1 MATIQEP
8 TEPRSRLSA
17 GTLVLVVF
25 GLIVLVVLLIG
36 VAVYVMWRR
45 QVGLDI
51 QAELARI
58 RKAGEPTTVEEL
70 AAFYVSSPE
79 TTATASAWL
88 AALQPLREPA
98 FAALMKEITDDKTR
112 VSDILSPEKP
122 WPVQAKAEQA
132 VGQYAGSLE
141 QLYTAADRGGVARY
155 RVDLRQGFYTDVD
168 HTRGIHR
175 GCRLLEWDA
184 CLRARQGDAAG
195 AARAIHALLM
205 LAHSLDAEPTVVSH
219 LVRVMSGGMGN
230 RLLLD
235 VLAIECFSPQDLHR
249 LQEGVRTQTYEDA
262 LYRAMVGERVYGLR
276 VMNDPA
282 LLKDELRLEE
292 VAARA
297 AKGNRDLDRKCYL
310 HFLGQ
315 LVAATQQPWPDAF
328 KAADAVRREA
338 TGIKIQNQ
346 SFWAKD
352 RYIITDAIL
361 PATQALFAATAREI
375 AMRQVADAAI
385 ALELYRQEH
394 GRLPGEL
401 SVLVP
406 KYLPHMPQDP
416 FNGEP
421 LRYGVEGDGYLL
433 YSVGENRV
441 DDGGVLE
448 KKDDTTAFSPD
459 VGVRMSGERPAV
471 SQ

>member
-1 MATIQEP
+1 MATIPEP

-17 GTLVLVVF
+17 GTLVLVAF

-36 VAVYVMWRR
+36 VAVYTMWRR

-58 RKAGEPTTVEEL
+58 RQAGEPTTVEEL
-70 AAFYVSSPE
+70 AAFYASSPE
-79 TTATASAWL
+79 ATATASTWL
-88 AALQPLREPA
+88 VALQPLREPA

-112 VSDILSPEKP
+112 VSDILSSEKP

-132 VGQYAGSLE
+132 VRQYANSLE
-141 QLYTAADRGGVARY
+141 QLYAAAERGGVARY
-155 RVDLRQGFYTDVD
+155 RVDLRQGGHADVD

-175 GCRLLEWDA
+175 GCRLLEWEA

-195 AARAIHALLM
+195 AARAIRALLM
-205 LAHSLDAEPTVVSH
+205 LAHSLDAEPTVVRH

-235 VLAIECFSPQDLHR
+235 VLAVVRFSAQDLHR
-249 LQEGVRTQTYEDA
+249 LQEGVRTQAYEDT

-276 VMNDPA
+276 IMNAPA
-282 LLKDELRLEE
+282 LLQDELKLED

-297 AKGNRDLDRKCYL
+297 QKGNRDLDRKCYL
-310 HFLGQ
+310 RLMRQ
-315 LVAATQQPWPDAF
+315 LVEATQQPWPDASR
-328 KAADAVRREA
+328 AAGAVRVEA
-338 TGIKIQNQ
+338 VGIKAQNE
-346 SFWAKD
+346 SFLAKD
-352 RYIITDAIL
+352 RYIVTDAIL
-361 PATQALFAATAREI
+361 PATQALFAVTAREI
-375 AMRQVADAAI
+375 AMRQVADVAI
-385 ALELYRQEH
+385 ALELYRREH

-448 KKDDTTAFSPD
+448 GPNKTSPVPPD
-459 VGVRMSGERPAV
+459 IGVRMSKECPIVAR
-471 SQ
+471 

>member
-36 VAVYVMWRR
+36 VAVYAMWRR

-58 RKAGEPTTVEEL
+58 RQAGEPTTSEEL
-70 AAFYVSSPE
+70 AVFYASTPE
-79 TTATASAWL
+79 ATATASAWL
-88 AALQPLREPA
+88 AATRPLREPA
-98 FAALMKEITDDKTR
+98 FAALMKEIADDRTR
-112 VSDILSPEKP
+112 VSDILSSENP
-122 WPVQAKAEQA
+122 WPVQSKAEQA
-132 VGQYAGSLE
+132 VRQYANSLE
-141 QLYTAADRGGVARY
+141 QLYTAAERGGVGRY
-155 RVDLRQGFYTDVD
+155 PVDLTPGFLISPSHFQDL
-168 HTRGIHR
+168 RC
-175 GCRLLEWDA
+175 GCRLLQWDA
-184 CLRARQGDAAG
+184 YLRARQGDAVG
-195 AARAIHALLM
+195 TARAIRALLM
-205 LAHSLDAEPTVVSH
+205 LARSMDAEPAIVSN
-219 LVRVMSGGMGN
+219 LSRVAYGAIGN
-230 RLLLD
+230 RHLLD
-235 VLAIECFSPQDLHR
+235 ALPAVRFSSQDLQR
-249 LQEGVRTQTYEDA
+249 LQKAVRAQDYEGS
-262 LYRAMVGERVYGLR
+262 LYRALVGDRVYGLH
-276 VMNDPA
+276 VMDDPA
-282 LLKDELRLEE
+282 SFKSDPTLQE
-292 VAARA
+292 VATRA
-297 AKGNRDLDRKCYL
+297 KKGNRDLDRRCYL

-328 KAADAVRREA
+328 KADAAVRREA
-338 TGIKIQNQ
+338 VGLKFQNE
-346 SFWAKD
+346 SFLTKD
-352 RYIITDAIL
+352 RYIITDTIL
-361 PATQALFAATAREI
+361 PATQTLFAVTAREI
-375 AMRQVADAAI
+375 AMRHVAEAAI
-385 ALELYRQEH
+385 ALELYRREH

-406 KYLPHMPQDP
+406 EYLPHMPQDP

-459 VGVRMSGERPAV
+459 IGIRMSGERPAV